1 MKNIHTIFIL
11 FFSTIFAQ
19 VSMSDLNKLSNQQLD
34 AVKQELQASTK
45 EKVVE
50 KVVKVLAKKR

>member
-11 FFSTIFAQ
+11 FLSTIFAQ
-19 VSMSDLNKLSNQQLD
+19 VSMSDINKLSNQQLD
-34 AVKQELQASTK
+34 AVKKELQASTK

-50 KVVKVLAKKR
+50 KSTQI